1 MEAQGSAREQL
12 RLELAVKLAQLEE
25 VKMKARLAAAEAEA
39 RFAEDIGSLEQEA
52 QALKQQLKAAGG
64 IHSGTGDAAWN
75 DLCDGVS
82 QSTKA
87 LGNLIR
93 NALDRM

>member
-12 RLELAVKLAQLEE
+12 RLELVVKLAQLEE

-39 RFAEDIGSLEQEA
+39 RFAEDIGKLEQEA
-52 QALKQQLKAAGG
+52 RELKQQLKAAGG
-64 IHSGTGDAAWN
+64 AHSGAGDEAWN
-75 DLCDGVS
+75 DLRDGVFK
-82 QSTKA
+82 STKA
-87 LGNLIR
+87 LGSLIR